1 MLVGVMADSHDNL
14 PNVEKALRI
23 FKEAGVEAVF
33 HLGDFVAPFTL
44 KKVAEAEV
52 PVYAVFGNNDG
63 EREVLR
69 RVATREGINLSSQP
83 AFVEVNECTIA
94 LLHGTGT
101 PDDTLAVVE
110 RMARSA
116 DVVLYGHTHRREAR
130 EVEGALIL
138 NPGETLGYLTGEA
151 SVALLDLETLE
162 VEFRVL

>member
-23 FKEAGVEAVF
+23 FRAAEVEAIF

-44 KKVAEAEV
+44 KKVAEAGV
-52 PVYAVFGNNDG
+52 PVHAVFGNNDG

-69 RVATREGINLSSQP
+69 RVATREGINLRSQP
-83 AFVEVNECTIA
+83 AFIEVSGCTVA

-110 RMARSA
+110 RMTGCA
-116 DVVLYGHTHRREAR
+116 DVVLYGHTHRREVR
-130 EVEGALIL
+130 EMNGTLVL
-138 NPGETLGYLTGEA
+138 NPGETLGYLMGEA
-151 SVALLDLETLE
+151 TVALLNLTTLE